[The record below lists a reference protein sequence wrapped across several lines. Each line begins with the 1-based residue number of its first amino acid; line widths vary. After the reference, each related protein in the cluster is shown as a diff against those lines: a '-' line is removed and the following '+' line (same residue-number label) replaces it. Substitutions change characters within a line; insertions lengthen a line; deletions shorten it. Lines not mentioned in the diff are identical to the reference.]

1 MSAYSRPVILR
12 DDMPSRQLE
21 RNEIGASVD
30 GAPSEKSFQKALFA
44 NPEALPISDIDGSF
58 GSLIPLCM
66 ELSTDSG
73 RIDILYAS
81 STGRLVLVETKL
93 WRNPQARR
101 EVVAQILDYAA
112 QLTHW
117 SFEDL
122 DARVSLSRKESPGFL
137 MRAVKKAL
145 PGTDEAHY
153 IDTLSASMR
162 RGEFLLLIAG
172 DGIRQGAESLV
183 TLLERSGQLRFK
195 LALVEMATYRL
206 SAEETLLQPRILART
221 EIIERQLLLLN
232 GEPVELAETASPD
245 DLPVSEDL
253 EAQRARYIQFWSAF
267 LRELVKIDVSYR
279 GVNPAKS
286 GNQYFAMPPGI
297 SSSWVSAFVSKSRGV
312 AGAYFTMSKNSTESA
327 RVFDSLSEQVAE
339 LSEEIG
345 CKLRIENAGNG
356 DGQRKMLLCEYLALD
371 EGMLDTPD
379 TGWLKILAE
388 RTARMIQALTPRIN
402 AVLHAE

>member
-1 MSAYSRPVILR
+1 MNAYSRPVILKGG
-12 DDMPSRQLE
+12 MPARQLE
-21 RNEIGASVD
+21 RVQLSESVD
-30 GAPSEKSFQKALFA
+30 GALSEKSFQEALFA

-137 MRAVKKAL
+137 IRAVKNAL
-145 PGTDEAHY
+145 PGTDESHY

-183 TLLERSGQLRFK
+183 TLLERSGHLRFK
-195 LALVEMATYRL
+195 LALVEMAAYRL
-206 SAEETLLQPRILART
+206 SPEQILLQPRVLACT
-221 EIIERQLLLLN
+221 EVIERQLLLLN
-232 GEPVELAETASPD
+232 GEPVELAESASSD
-245 DLPVSEDL
+245 DLPVSADL
-253 EAQRARYIQFWSAF
+253 EAQRARYVQFWSAF
-267 LRELVKIDVSYR
+267 LEELVRIDASYR

-286 GNQYFAMPPGI
+286 TNQYFAMPPGMK
-297 SSSWVSAFVSKSRGV
+297 SSWVSAYVSKSRGV
-312 AGAYFTMSKNSTESA
+312 AGVFFTMSKNFAESGQ
-327 RVFDSLSEQVAE
+327 VFDALSGQLAE

-345 CKLRIENAGNG
+345 CELAIESAGAS
-356 DGQRKMLLCEYLALD
+356 DGNRKMLFCENLAFD
-371 EGMLDTPD
+371 ESMLETP
-379 TGWLKILAE
+379 TPGWLRTLAE
-388 RTARMIQALTPRIN
+388 RTARMIQALTPRLN
-402 AVLHAE
+402 AVLQGE